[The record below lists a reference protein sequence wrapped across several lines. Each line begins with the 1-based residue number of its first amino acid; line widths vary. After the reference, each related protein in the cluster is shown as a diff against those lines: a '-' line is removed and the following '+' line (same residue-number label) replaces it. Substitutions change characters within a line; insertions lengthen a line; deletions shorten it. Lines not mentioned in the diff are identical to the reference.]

1 MKSYKFDVD
10 LVTFRSIKSS
20 IIKQVF
26 LAGVGFGCFLRKQSK
41 GEQLFE
47 VRIRLRGLNIP
58 GNLFTQLLCHAILVD
73 ASSVSR
79 KRSFFPSAAFRF
91 EPMHISIVDCYLVV
105 GIIPRSPSCQCTARP
120 TGITD

>member
-10 LVTFRSIKSS
+10 LVAARSTKAIT
-20 IIKQVF
+20 INLVD
-26 LAGVGFGCFLRKQSK
+26 LAGVGFGCCIGKQGE

-47 VRIRLRGLNIP
+47 VRIRRTLNLP
-58 GNLFTQLLCHAILVD
+58 GDFLTQLLCHAILVD

-79 KRSFFPSAAFRF
+79 KCSFFPSAAFRF

-105 GIIPRSPSCQCTARP
+105 GIIPRSRSCQATARP